1 MAKAIKWIAGLAV
14 AAALGFAAWTYFK
27 PKNEVNYLTQPVS
40 RINIRQTVS
49 ATGEISAAQLV
60 TVGSQ
65 ATGQIKKLHVKIGQQ
80 VKKGDLIAEIDSTT
94 QINTLNTNKAR
105 LETYKAQLVSA
116 EIKQRTAE
124 KKYKR
129 EKALWAEDAT
139 SRQELEDAQDALA
152 AAKASV
158 AELKSSIKQTQISI
172 NTAETDLGYTRIVA
186 TMDGTVVSIPVEE
199 GQTVTAVQSIPT
211 VIQLAD
217 LSKMLNKMQIAEG
230 DAGKVKAGQ
239 NLTFTILSQPDTPRS
254 AVIDTVDPGLTTM
267 SKGSYTTS
275 TDTTDTAVYYYAR
288 SLVPNEDG
296 SLHIGMTT
304 ENTIVINKADN
315 VLSVP
320 NLAVKTKN
328 GKKVVRILGA
338 KNQVQEREVKTGLS
352 DGTNTQ
358 IISGVKEG
366 ENVIIS
372 EATAADAKNNG
383 RRGGGPMGPM

>member
-1 MAKAIKWIAGLAV
+1 MAKAIKWIGIAAV
-14 AAALGFAAWTYFK
+14 VVALGFAAWTYLK
-27 PKNEVNYLTQPVS
+27 PEDQVNYLTQPVS
-40 RINIRQTVS
+40 RIDINQTVS

-65 ATGQIKKLHVKIGQQ
+65 ASGQIKKLHVKIGQQ

-94 QINTLNTNKAR
+94 QLNELNTNKAK
-105 LETYKAQLVSA
+105 LDTYQAQLVSA
-116 EIKQRTAE
+116 QIKQRTAD

-139 SRQELEDAQDALA
+139 SKQELEDAEDTLA

-158 AELKSSIKQTQISI
+158 AELKSLIKQTQISI
-172 NTAETDLGYTRIVA
+172 NTSEADLGYTRIMA

-199 GQTVTAVQSIPT
+199 GQTVNANQTTPT
-211 VIQLAD
+211 IVQLAD
-217 LSKMLNKMQIAEG
+217 LSKMQNKMQIAEG

-239 NLTFTILSQPDTPRS
+239 ALTFTILSQPDNPRA

-267 SKGSYTTS
+267 SQGSYTTS
-275 TDTTDTAVYYYAR
+275 TDTTDTAIYYYAR
-288 SLVPNEDG
+288 ALVPNEDG

-304 ENTIVINKADN
+304 ENTITINQAKN

-320 NLAVKTKN
+320 NLAVKTQK
-328 GKKVVRILGA
+328 GKKVVRVLDD
-338 KNQVQEREVKTGLS
+338 KNQPQQREIKTGLS

-358 IISGVKEG
+358 VLSGVKEG
-366 ENVIIS
+366 EKVIIS
-372 EATAADAKNNG
+372 EATAADAQKEL
-383 RRGGGPMGPM
+383 RGGPMGPM

>member
-1 MAKAIKWIAGLAV
+1 MAKAIKWIGIAAV
-14 AAALGFAAWTYFK
+14 VAALGFAAWTYLK
-27 PKNEVNYLTQPVS
+27 PEDQVNYLTQPVS
-40 RINIRQTVS
+40 RIDINQTVS

-65 ATGQIKKLHVKIGQQ
+65 ASGQIKKLHVKIGQQ

-94 QINTLNTNKAR
+94 QLNELNTNKAK
-105 LETYKAQLVSA
+105 LDTYKAQLVSA
-116 EIKQRTAE
+116 EIKQRTAD

-139 SRQELEDAQDALA
+139 SKQELEDAEDTLA

-158 AELKSSIKQTQISI
+158 AELKSLIKQTQISI
-172 NTAETDLGYTRIVA
+172 NTSEADLGYTRIMA

-199 GQTVTAVQSIPT
+199 GQTVNANQTTPT
-211 VIQLAD
+211 IVQLAD
-217 LSKMLNKMQIAEG
+217 LSKMQNKMQIAEG

-239 NLTFTILSQPDTPRS
+239 ALTFTILSQPDNARS

-267 SKGSYTTS
+267 SQGSYTTS
-275 TDTTDTAVYYYAR
+275 TDTTDTAIYYYAR
-288 SLVPNEDG
+288 ALVPNEDG

-304 ENTIVINKADN
+304 ENTITINQAKN

-320 NLAVKTKN
+320 NLAVKTQK
-328 GKKVVRILGA
+328 GKKVVRVLDD
-338 KNQVQEREVKTGLS
+338 KNQPQQREIKTGLS

-358 IISGVKEG
+358 VLSGVKEG
-366 ENVIIS
+366 EKVIIS
-372 EATAADAKNNG
+372 EATAADAQKEL
-383 RRGGGPMGPM
+383 RGGPMGPM

>member
-1 MAKAIKWIAGLAV
+1 MAKAIKWIGIAAV
-14 AAALGFAAWTYFK
+14 VAALGFAAWTYFK
-27 PKNEVNYLTQPVS
+27 PEDQVNYLTQPVS
-40 RINIRQTVS
+40 RIDINQTVS

-65 ATGQIKKLHVKIGQQ
+65 ASGQIKKLHVKIGQQ

-94 QINTLNTNKAR
+94 QLNELNTNKAK
-105 LETYKAQLVSA
+105 LDTYQAQLVSA
-116 EIKQRTAE
+116 QIKQRTAD

-139 SRQELEDAQDALA
+139 SKQELEDAEDTLA

-158 AELKSSIKQTQISI
+158 AELKSLIKQTQISI
-172 NTAETDLGYTRIVA
+172 NTSEADLGYTRIMA

-199 GQTVTAVQSIPT
+199 GQTVNANQTTPT
-211 VIQLAD
+211 IVQLAD

-239 NLTFTILSQPDTPRS
+239 KLTFTILSQPDNPRA

-267 SKGSYTTS
+267 SQGSYTTS
-275 TDTTDTAVYYYAR
+275 TDTTDTAIYYYAR
-288 SLVPNEDG
+288 ALVPNEDG

-304 ENTIVINKADN
+304 ENTITINQAKN

-320 NLAVKTKN
+320 NLAVKTQK
-328 GKKVVRILGA
+328 GKKVVRVLDD
-338 KNQVQEREVKTGLS
+338 KNQPQQREIKTGLS

-358 IISGVKEG
+358 VLSGLKEG
-366 ENVIIS
+366 EKVIIS
-372 EATAADAKNNG
+372 EATAADAQKEL
-383 RRGGGPMGPM
+383 RGGPMGPM

>member
-1 MAKAIKWIAGLAV
+1 MAKAIKWIGIAAV
-14 AAALGFAAWTYFK
+14 VAALGFAAWTYFK
-27 PKNEVNYLTQPVS
+27 PEDQVNYLTQPVS
-40 RINIRQTVS
+40 RIDINQTVS

-65 ATGQIKKLHVKIGQQ
+65 ASGQIKKLHVKIGQQ

-94 QINTLNTNKAR
+94 QLNELNTNKAK
-105 LETYKAQLVSA
+105 LDTYKAQLVSA
-116 EIKQRTAE
+116 QIKQRTAD

-139 SRQELEDAQDALA
+139 SKQELEDAEDTLA

-158 AELKSSIKQTQISI
+158 AELKSLIKQTQISI
-172 NTAETDLGYTRIVA
+172 NTSEADLGYTRIMA

-199 GQTVTAVQSIPT
+199 GQTVNANQTTPT
-211 VIQLAD
+211 IVQLAD
-217 LSKMLNKMQIAEG
+217 LSKMQNKMQIAEG

-239 NLTFTILSQPDTPRS
+239 ALTFTILSQPDNPRA

-267 SKGSYTTS
+267 SQGSYTTS
-275 TDTTDTAVYYYAR
+275 TDTTDTAIYYYAR
-288 SLVPNEDG
+288 ALVPNEDG

-304 ENTIVINKADN
+304 ENTITINQAKN

-320 NLAVKTKN
+320 NLAVKTQK
-328 GKKVVRILGA
+328 GKKVVRVLDD
-338 KNQVQEREVKTGLS
+338 KNQPQQREIKTGLS

-358 IISGVKEG
+358 VLSGVKEG
-366 ENVIIS
+366 EKVIIS
-372 EATAADAKNNG
+372 EATAADAQKEL
-383 RRGGGPMGPM
+383 RGGPMGPM

>member
-1 MAKAIKWIAGLAV
+1 MAKAIKWIGTAAV
-14 AAALGFAAWTYFK
+14 AVVLGFAAWVYFK
-27 PKNEVNYLTQPVS
+27 PKEQINYLTQTVS
-40 RINIRQTVS
+40 RIDINQTVN

-65 ATGQIKKLHVKIGQQ
+65 ASGQIKKLHVKIGQQ

-94 QINTLNTNKAR
+94 QLNELNTNKAK
-105 LETYKAQLVSA
+105 LDTYQAQLVSA
-116 EIKQRTAE
+116 GIKQRTAD

-139 SRQELEDAQDALA
+139 SKQELEDAEDALA

-158 AELKSSIKQTQISI
+158 AELKSLIRQTQISI
-172 NTAETDLGYTRIVA
+172 NTSEADLGYTRISA
-186 TMDGTVVSIPVEE
+186 TMDGTIVSIPVEE
-199 GQTVTAVQSIPT
+199 GQTVNANQATPT
-211 VIQLAD
+211 IVQLAD

-239 NLTFTILSQPDTPRS
+239 ALTFTILSQPDNTRS
-254 AVIDTVDPGLTTM
+254 AIIDTVDPGLTTM
-267 SKGSYTTS
+267 SQGSYTTS
-275 TDTTDTAVYYYAR
+275 TDTTDTAIYYYAR

-304 ENTIVINKADN
+304 ENTITINQAKN

-320 NLAVKTKN
+320 NLAVKNQK
-328 GKKVVRILGA
+328 GKKVVRVLND
-338 KNQVQEREVKTGLS
+338 KNQPQEREIKTGLS

-358 IISGVKEG
+358 VLSGLKEG
-366 ENVIIS
+366 EKVIIS
-372 EATAADAKNNG
+372 EATAADAQKEL
-383 RRGGGPMGPM
+383 RGGPMGPM

>member
-1 MAKAIKWIAGLAV
+1 MAKAIKWIGIAAV
-14 AAALGFAAWTYFK
+14 VVALGFAAWTYLK
-27 PKNEVNYLTQPVS
+27 PEDQVNYLTQPVS
-40 RINIRQTVS
+40 RIDINQTVS

-65 ATGQIKKLHVKIGQQ
+65 ASGQIKKLHVKIGQQ

-94 QINTLNTNKAR
+94 QLNELNTNKAK
-105 LETYKAQLVSA
+105 LDTYKAQLVSA
-116 EIKQRTAE
+116 EIKQRTAD

-139 SRQELEDAQDALA
+139 SKQELEDAEDTLA

-158 AELKSSIKQTQISI
+158 AELKSLIKQTQISI
-172 NTAETDLGYTRIVA
+172 NTSEADLGYTRIMA

-199 GQTVTAVQSIPT
+199 GQTVNANQTTPT
-211 VIQLAD
+211 IVQLAD
-217 LSKMLNKMQIAEG
+217 LSKMQNKMQIAEG

-239 NLTFTILSQPDTPRS
+239 ALTFTILSQPDNPRA

-267 SKGSYTTS
+267 SQGSYTTS
-275 TDTTDTAVYYYAR
+275 TDTTDTAIYYYAR
-288 SLVPNEDG
+288 ALVPNEDG

-304 ENTIVINKADN
+304 ENTITINQAKN

-320 NLAVKTKN
+320 NLAVKTQK
-328 GKKVVRILGA
+328 GKKVVRVLDD
-338 KNQVQEREVKTGLS
+338 KNQPQQREIKTGLS

-358 IISGVKEG
+358 VLSGVKEG
-366 ENVIIS
+366 EKVIIS
-372 EATAADAKNNG
+372 EATAADAQKEL
-383 RRGGGPMGPM
+383 RGGPMGPM

>member
-1 MAKAIKWIAGLAV
+1 MAKAIKWIGIAAV
-14 AAALGFAAWTYFK
+14 AVALGFAAWTYFK
-27 PKNEVNYLTQPVS
+27 PEDQINYLTQPVS
-40 RINIRQTVS
+40 RIDINQTVS

-65 ATGQIKKLHVKIGQQ
+65 ASGQIKKLHVKIGQQ

-94 QINTLNTNKAR
+94 QLNELNTNKAK
-105 LETYKAQLVSA
+105 LDTYQAQLVSA
-116 EIKQRTAE
+116 QIKQRTAE

-139 SRQELEDAQDALA
+139 SKQELEDAEDTLA
-152 AAKASV
+152 AANASV
-158 AELKSSIKQTQISI
+158 AELKSLIKQTQISI
-172 NTAETDLGYTRIVA
+172 NTSEADLGYTRIMA

-199 GQTVTAVQSIPT
+199 GQTVNANQTTPT
-211 VIQLAD
+211 IVQLAD

-239 NLTFTILSQPDTPRS
+239 ALTFTILSQPDNPRA

-267 SKGSYTTS
+267 SQGSYTTS
-275 TDTTDTAVYYYAR
+275 TDTTDTAIYYYAR
-288 SLVPNEDG
+288 ALVPNEDG

-304 ENTIVINKADN
+304 ENTITINQAKN

-320 NLAVKTKN
+320 NLAVKTQK
-328 GKKVVRILGA
+328 GKKVVRVLDD
-338 KNQVQEREVKTGLS
+338 KNQPQQREIKTGLS

-358 IISGVKEG
+358 VLSGVKEG
-366 ENVIIS
+366 EKVIIS
-372 EATAADAKNNG
+372 EATAADAQKEL
-383 RRGGGPMGPM
+383 RGGPMGPM

>member
-1 MAKAIKWIAGLAV
+1 MAKAIKWIGIAAV
-14 AAALGFAAWTYFK
+14 VAALGFVAWTYLK
-27 PKNEVNYLTQPVS
+27 PEDQVNYLTQPVS
-40 RINIRQTVS
+40 RIDINQTVS

-65 ATGQIKKLHVKIGQQ
+65 ASGQIKKLHVKIGQQ

-94 QINTLNTNKAR
+94 QLNELNTNKAK
-105 LETYKAQLVSA
+105 LDTYKAQLVSA
-116 EIKQRTAE
+116 EIKQRTAD

-139 SRQELEDAQDALA
+139 SKQELEDAEDTLA

-158 AELKSSIKQTQISI
+158 AELKSLIKQTQISI
-172 NTAETDLGYTRIVA
+172 NTSEADLGYTRIMA

-199 GQTVTAVQSIPT
+199 GQTVNANQTTPT
-211 VIQLAD
+211 IVQLAD
-217 LSKMLNKMQIAEG
+217 LSKMQNKMQIAEG

-239 NLTFTILSQPDTPRS
+239 ALTFTILSQPDNARS

-267 SKGSYTTS
+267 SQGSYTTS
-275 TDTTDTAVYYYAR
+275 TDTTDTAIYYYAR
-288 SLVPNEDG
+288 ALVPNEDG

-304 ENTIVINKADN
+304 ENTITINQAKN

-320 NLAVKTKN
+320 NLAVKTQK
-328 GKKVVRILGA
+328 GKKVVRVLDD
-338 KNQVQEREVKTGLS
+338 KNQPQQREIKTGLS

-358 IISGVKEG
+358 VLSGVKEG
-366 ENVIIS
+366 EKVIIS
-372 EATAADAKNNG
+372 EATAADAQKEL
-383 RRGGGPMGPM
+383 RGGPMGPM